1 MKKQLIILL
10 PLLLLLTGCGGTRQ
24 EPLSCTPPESRRLV
38 VYTSHKEEVYTPI
51 IREFEERTGIWVE
64 VVTGG
69 TNELLQRIDAEK
81 DAPAADV
88 MFGGGVESLESYRH
102 LFQPVHCAE
111 LEQVSAGLRRE
122 SDSWVP
128 FSALPLV
135 LIYNVKLVDPARL
148 TGWEDLTRP
157 EFQGKIA
164 FADPTKSASSFTAVV
179 TVLQACGEDTLTR
192 LAQSL
197 GGSQL
202 GSSGEVL
209 TAVADG
215 EALVGI
221 TLEETALQRIAAGD
235 NLGLVYP
242 GEGTSCVPD
251 GTALVSGAPHREN
264 GEKFLEFT
272 LSREVQQLLG
282 SRFYRRSVRED
293 VTVPSS
299 LPAAEDLALIAYD
312 PRWASAHREEILS
325 QWAAAVEGR

>member
-1 MKKQLIILL
+1 MKRILTFILL
-10 PLLLLLTGCGGTRQ
+10 LALAVSGCAGGAGEAGTLPQ
-24 EPLSCTPPESRRLV
+24 PENRLV
-38 VYTSHKEEVYTPI
+38 VYTSHKEEVYRPI

-64 VVTGG
+64 LVTGG
-69 TNELLQRIDAEK
+69 SNELLARLEAERN
-81 DAPAADV
+81 APRADV

-293 VTVPSS
+293 VTAPSS